1 MTYVDDYITDLE
13 NTLKAVS
20 RSEIQAVV
28 DCLFDALFEDRQVFI
43 VGNGGSASTA
53 SHLSLIH
60 I

>member
-43 VGNGGSASTA
+43 VGNGGHPSE
-53 SHLSLIH
+53 
-60 I
+60 

>member
-28 DCLFDALFEDRQVFI
+28 DFLFDALFEDQ
-43 VGNGGSASTA
+43 
-53 SHLSLIH
+53 
-60 I
+60 